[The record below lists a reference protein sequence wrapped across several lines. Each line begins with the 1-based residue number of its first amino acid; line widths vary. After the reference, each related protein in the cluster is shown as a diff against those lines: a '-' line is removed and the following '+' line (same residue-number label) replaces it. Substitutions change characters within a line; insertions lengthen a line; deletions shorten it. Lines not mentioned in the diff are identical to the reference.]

1 MRTQLPDDARTPLG
15 FREQANFDHAAATW
29 QGTRDKAGYRGR
41 WIDARSG
48 KTRNFTLR
56 RVAEYDPDAV
66 APGPVEAVTNSI
78 AGGVGSGIASGVVI
92 DMRQAPYATL
102 KLAGHAQPAGPRSA
116 TAPLRTGC
124 GATRA
129 RSSCIR
135 V

>member
-1 MRTQLPDDARTPLG
+1 MVQSRAATYAQHGIDIPLHGTPAELTEPLVRTQLPDDARTPLG

-66 APGPVEAVTNSI
+66 APGPSKPSPTASPAASAAVS
-78 AGGVGSGIASGVVI
+78 
-92 DMRQAPYATL
+92 QAAWSSTCGRRL
-102 KLAGHAQPAGPRSA
+102 MPR
-116 TAPLRTGC
+116 
-124 GATRA
+124 
-129 RSSCIR
+129 
-135 V
+135 